1 MEFPTA
7 HQQPPATGCRDGT
20 ADQPSYLHLA
30 VTGELAGR
38 ARELYSIY
46 SHCHLCPRQC
56 GKNRL
61 RGETGECQ
69 STSRVRVSS
78 AHPHFGE
85 ERPLVGQYGSGT
97 IFFSGCNL
105 RCEYCQ
111 NWELSHACDGVYV
124 SDRGLGRIMLRL
136 QAMGCHNINLVTP
149 THYVP
154 NIVQALRSAVAGG
167 LRIPLVYN
175 TSSYDSLEVL
185 RLLEGIVDIYLP
197 DFKYMDEA
205 IAGKYSAGASD
216 YPDIAAAAIQEMH
229 RQVGD
234 LITDDNGI
242 AVRGV
247 MIRHLVLPHNLA
259 GTDRFVRFVAT
270 ALGPST
276 YVNIMAQYHPAHRAD
291 YFPELSRRISGEE
304 FRQAV
309 HWGRQAGLR
318 RLASGQRFQ

>member
-1 MEFPTA
+1 MEDLE
-7 HQQPPATGCRDGT
+7 R
-20 ADQPSYLHLA
+20 QPSYLRLA
-30 VTGELAGR
+30 ASGELAHR

-46 SHCHLCPRQC
+46 RHCRLCPRQC

-69 STSRVRVSS
+69 STSRARVSS

-85 ERPLVGQYGSGT
+85 ESPLVGLNGSGT

-105 RCEYCQ
+105 RCGYCQ
-111 NWELSHACDGVYV
+111 NWELSHGCDGVYLT
-124 SDRGLGRIMLRL
+124 DRGLGQIMLRL

-154 NIVQALRSAVAGG
+154 NIVQALQSAVAGG
-167 LRIPLVYN
+167 LRVPLVYN
-175 TSSYDSLEVL
+175 TSSYDSLDVL

-197 DFKYMDEA
+197 DFKYMDGA
-205 IAGKYSAGASD
+205 TAGKFSAGASD
-216 YPDIAAAAIQEMH
+216 YPEVAAGAIQEMH

-234 LITDDNGI
+234 LVTDQDGI
-242 AVRGV
+242 AIRGV

-259 GTDRFVRFVAT
+259 GTDRFVRFLT
-270 ALGPST
+270 ASLGPST
-276 YVNIMAQYHPAHRAD
+276 YVNIMPQYHPAHRAGC
-291 YFPELSRRISGEE
+291 FPELSRRITESE

-309 HWGRQAGLR
+309 QWGRQAGLT
-318 RLASGQRFQ
+318 RLASG

>member
-1 MEFPTA
+1 MVLVRRLETE
-7 HQQPPATGCRDGT
+7 CRDSS
-20 ADQPSYLHLA
+20 ASRRPSYLNLA
-30 VTGELAGR
+30 ATGELACR

-46 SHCHLCPRQC
+46 RRCRLCPRQC

-61 RGETGECQ
+61 RGEAGECQ

-85 ERPLVGQYGSGT
+85 ERPLVGRYGSGT

-111 NWELSHACDGVYV
+111 NWELSHACDGAYV
-124 SDRGLGRIMLRL
+124 TDRGLGRIMLRL

-185 RLLEGIVDIYLP
+185 RLLEGIVDVYLP
-197 DFKYMDEA
+197 DFKYMDGDTA
-205 IAGKYSAGASD
+205 SKYSAGASD
-216 YPDIAAAAIQEMH
+216 YPEVAAAAIQEMY

-234 LITDDNGI
+234 LVTDEDGI
-242 AVRGV
+242 AICGV
-247 MIRHLVLPHNLA
+247 MIRHLVLPYNLA
-259 GTDRFVRFVAT
+259 GTDRFVRFVNRR
-270 ALGPST
+270 LGPST
-276 YVNIMAQYHPAHRAD
+276 YVNIMAQYHPAHRASC
-291 YFPELSRRISGEE
+291 FPELSRRITEAE

-309 HWGRQAGLR
+309 RWGRQAGLT
-318 RLASGQRFQ
+318 RLGV